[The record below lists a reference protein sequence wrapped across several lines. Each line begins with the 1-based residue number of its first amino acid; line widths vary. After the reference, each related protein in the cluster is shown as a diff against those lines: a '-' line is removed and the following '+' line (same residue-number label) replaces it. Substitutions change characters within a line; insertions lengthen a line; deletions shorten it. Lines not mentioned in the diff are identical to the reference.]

1 MTIRVVVADPDP
13 CSRRGWIALLEA
25 EKGIEPIGVGDVG
38 DVLERSGEAS
48 CAMLV
53 RDPATDLPHELI
65 GTLKTDFSV
74 PTLVVI
80 CESDPS
86 HAAEA
91 LDAGA
96 AGVLVADATPTQ
108 VVDAV
113 RAACAG
119 RSVEGDTG
127 LIPVTGPLVA
137 TRAHEAS
144 PLTERELQILA
155 LADEGLTNPQI
166 AGRTYLSLSAVK
178 SHLTHAFGRLGVRHR
193 AAAIAEARRR
203 GLLP

>member
-13 CSRRGWIALLEA
+13 WSRRGWIALLEA
-25 EKGIEPIGVGDVG
+25 EKGIEPIGVGDAQ
-38 DVLERSGEAS
+38 DVLDRAGEAS
-48 CAMLV
+48 CAMIV

-65 GTLKTDFSV
+65 GALKADFSV

-119 RSVEGDTG
+119 RSSRRVCSSSTRKPFGD
-127 LIPVTGPLVA
+127 LVLRRSA
-137 TRAHEAS
+137 R
-144 PLTERELQILA
+144 LTPCQAKACHDWWSERRLA
-155 LADEGLTNPQI
+155 KRMPSN
-166 AGRTYLSLSAVK
+166 LSLDLQTRDVGSK
-178 SHLTHAFGRLGVRHR
+178 ER
-193 AAAIAEARRR
+193 
-203 GLLP
+203 